1 MKFIFFLY
9 KTVLLNICINV
20 EAITGYIKI
29 IAFLKLKV
37 IVEKALC
44 KSIHVIDVTHRPLF

>member
-37 IVEKALC
+37 ISRE
-44 KSIHVIDVTHRPLF
+44 STM